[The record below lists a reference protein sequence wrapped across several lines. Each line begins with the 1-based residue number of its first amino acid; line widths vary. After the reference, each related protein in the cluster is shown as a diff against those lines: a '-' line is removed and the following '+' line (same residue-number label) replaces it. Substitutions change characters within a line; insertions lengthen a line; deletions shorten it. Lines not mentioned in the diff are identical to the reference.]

1 MATDTRKVILGV
13 ILLVA
18 SSAIILGTGQLGSDF
33 PAWAASLAAL
43 GMAAGALF
51 VGTSEDARPV

>member
-1 MATDTRKVILGV
+1 MATDTRKVVLGTL
-13 ILLVA
+13 LLVT
-18 SSAIILGTGQLGSDF
+18 SSAIILATGQLGSGL
-33 PAWAASLAAL
+33 PGWAAALAAL